1 MCSLLSLRTGSAGA
15 NIRFFPDDGRL
26 SVSWELGRREWFNE
40 AETSSPLA
48 GFGLTPSSSGRT
60 TPFAW
65 IAPDRI
71 ASRASL
77 LPPADAQLDVER
89 TILIIDT
96 FQPIRTTSHCWCYQE
111 ETEQT
116 EDRVR
121 LRGLRCL
128 LFTPPG
134 VRMPHRVGPSGHPLR
149 PPSEPCVKVSLH
161 TAQAFQW
168 THLRRECPGWAS
180 SPRRARA

>member
-134 VRMPHRVGPSGHPLR
+134 VRMPPNDRT
-149 PPSEPCVKVSLH
+149 E
-161 TAQAFQW
+161 
-168 THLRRECPGWAS
+168 
-180 SPRRARA
+180 PRRAEGVGQYANTRLPGKTEALPGVGSSDLVLLDYRF